1 MRNIGANLELVPSDE
16 PDVWEIYWKKEH
28 LGRTAPLPKAI
39 KGEDLWILATGPS
52 IKDLDLSKLQGHKVL
67 GLNGAIATCQEVGIS
82 PSHYAI
88 TDRDFFEHRMPLV
101 VDAVNSGA
109 HCLFSMNGLARICEQ
124 APQLLT
130 TGKISLLQTVNRYY
144 GLPQLSANDLVEA
157 LQHHPSLSI
166 SSDGDSKIGWSRDIS
181 HGVFTANTI
190 AYIGCQI
197 AESLGAEN
205 AYLLGMDLGSPTNTP
220 ARSYEDGQK
229 ARPTTLDKDYEST
242 ILPSFE
248 LLRDTEDALPLL
260 ELITRK
266 PAARIGNA
274 AEKFSRLAKVPIK
287 PLKGICNEAFSEVT
301 NLSCSHHS
309 VRLRNLIEID
319 TCLS

>member
-109 HCLFSMNGLARICEQ
+109 HCLFSVNGLARICEQ

-130 TGKISLLQTVNRYY
+130 SGKISLLQTVNRYY

-166 SSDGDSKIGWSRDIS
+166 SSDGDSKIGWSRHIS

-248 LLRDTEDALPLL
+248 LLRDTETHCRFWNLSPV
-260 ELITRK
+260 
-266 PAARIGNA
+266 
-274 AEKFSRLAKVPIK
+274 SRLPESVMPRKSFPDS
-287 PLKGICNEAFSEVT
+287 LKC
-301 NLSCSHHS
+301 
-309 VRLRNLIEID
+309 R
-319 TCLS
+319 